1 MTAERAVRL
10 VMGFCV
16 LATLA
21 SLLLAIASTPIIL
34 VVGFSGQFSAVW
46 NSIVAHP
53 IWAAFGLASFIVLA
67 MAWIWLMIITTRAL
81 LRDR

>member
-10 VMGFCV
+10 IMGLCV

-21 SLLLAIASTPIIL
+21 SLFLAIIITPIIL
-34 VVGFSGQFSAVW
+34 VIGFSGQFSTVW
-46 NSIVAHP
+46 NSMVAHP
-53 IWAAFGLASFIVLA
+53 IRAAFGLASFIVLA
-67 MAWIWLMIITTRAL
+67 MAWIWLMIITTHAL